1 MIEYKEIE
9 VLTFHEFYS
18 YLTNSVVNF
27 QTLNDSQSFT
37 AMCSSHGYSDNITG
51 KTEIINEFI
60 KNYVFPI
67 MAYENVI
74 IIDVD
79 EDKNSKC
86 LELLGKMY
94 RWILKTYD
102 VHKLMLDKYES
113 VKNDL
118 VDNVDELISNSI
130 NKYNDTP
137 QGEGD
142 FSGDNHATNVTIS
155 QTTTSNPQKK
165 TNIEKLVLINEK
177 LKNIYEEWAQKF
189 MCEFLI

>member
-1 MIEYKEIE
+1 
-9 VLTFHEFYS
+9 
-18 YLTNSVVNF
+18 
-27 QTLNDSQSFT
+27 
-37 AMCSSHGYSDNITG
+37 
-51 KTEIINEFI
+51 
-60 KNYVFPI
+60 

-94 RWILKTYD
+94 RWIFKTYD
-102 VHKLMLDKYES
+102 VHKLMVDKYEN

-155 QTTTSNPQKK
+155 QTTTTNPQKK

-177 LKNIYEEWAQKF
+177 LKNIYEEWAHKF